1 MCMSDG
7 WFDPLVDKV
16 LTNIFQLLLCT
27 GFYLYLVIL
36 INMCVIPFMFLCITI
51 CVESHSTPAMGWG
64 SPMAT
69 GPTSRQNGRNLKLQE
84 YHCNLFYN

>member
-16 LTNIFQLLLCT
+16 LSNNFNFYCALDFIFI
-27 GFYLYLVIL
+27 LVIL
-36 INMCVIPFMFLCITI
+36 INMCVIPFMFLCITM

-64 SPMAT
+64 PPMTT
-69 GPTSRQNGRNLKLQE
+69 GSTT
-84 YHCNLFYN
+84 

>member
-7 WFDPLVDKV
+7 WFDPLVDKD

-27 GFYLYLVIL
+27 GFYFYLVIL
-36 INMCVIPFMFLCITI
+36 INMCVIPFMFLCITM

-64 SPMAT
+64 PPMAT
-69 GPTSRQNGRNLKLQE
+69 GSTN
-84 YHCNLFYN
+84 